1 MAGHS
6 QFKNIM
12 HKKGKED
19 AKRAKVFA
27 RLGREIMVAA
37 KAGPDPAFNPRL
49 RGAILAARA
58 ENMPRD
64 KIEGAVKRGS
74 GTAEGEVFDEIRYEG
89 YGPGGVAI
97 LVEAMTNNRNRTAAD
112 IRSIFS
118 KNGGNMGE
126 TGSVGFMF
134 DRRGIITYPAS
145 AGSEDAIMEAAIEAG
160 ADNCETNDEGHSIDC
175 AFENFNEVRD
185 ALTAK
190 LGDPAS
196 AKLQYV
202 ATITS
207 KVDAETAPSLMKL
220 LDALDDND
228 DVQDVSANAEFDEE
242 TMAKLSA

>member
-19 AKRAKVFA
+19 AKRAKIFA
-27 RLGREIMVAA
+27 RLGRELMVAA
-37 KAGPDPAFNPRL
+37 KGGTDPNFNPRL
-49 RGAILAARA
+49 RTAMIAARA
-58 ENMPRD
+58 ENMPKD
-64 KIEGAVKRGS
+64 KIEGAIKRGS
-74 GTAEGEVFDEIRYEG
+74 GQSDGDNFEEIRYEG

-97 LVEAMTNNRNRTAAD
+97 MVETMTNNRNRTAAD

-118 KNGGNMGE
+118 KNGGNMGD

-134 DRRGIITYPAS
+134 DRKGIITYPLS

-160 ADNCETNDEGHSIDC
+160 ADNCEMDADGHNIECS
-175 AFENFNEVRD
+175 FENFAEVRD
-185 ALTAK
+185 ALIEK

-196 AKLQYV
+196 AKLQWV
-202 ATITS
+202 PNISSA
-207 KVDAETAPSLMKL
+207 VDAANAPGLMKL

-228 DVQDVSANAEFDEE
+228 DVQDVTANAEFDEE
-242 TMAKLSA
+242 TLAKLSA